1 MQLFEIFRQKQAEM
15 KITTQELAT
24 ISGVPLATVAR
35 FLRGDAPNAGTST
48 VGPLARVLGISLD
61 KELGLVHPDAEP
73 IKEPVAVAMDSYAEL
88 LTEKNRVIEALQK
101 DAAREREDR
110 LQERKEKRALAI
122 ALVCVVCVILAI
134 LAVDVCSGHLGFIRY

>member
-15 KITTQELAT
+15 KITNQELAELT
-24 ISGVPLATVAR
+24 KVPLATVAR

-88 LTEKNRVIEALQK
+88 LSEKNKTIESLQAE
-101 DAAREREDR
+101 AAREREER
-110 LQERKEKRALAI
+110 AQERKEKRALAI
-122 ALVCVVCVILAI
+122 ALACIVGVL
-134 LAVDVCSGHLGFIRY
+134 LAVVLIDVCSGHLGFVRY